1 MKLRPLVLVVGA
13 ALSVTLVAGCGGN
26 SSGGASSSAPVAAAP
41 SKAASMVAGEAV
53 AAIKKATSGHI
64 AVTQTGSASSSSG
77 ASVPTTTSVEGQF
90 DDSNYQLANSYAGGA
105 SLNVLIVDQKGY
117 VKGNVTY
124 WTGVGLPN
132 DDATAL
138 SQKWAQG
145 NSTRPEAFAEY
156 SPSKVRDQLVSDL
169 DATTFTSS
177 ESITVNNKAAYRL
190 QSATGTQLVIDA
202 ETMLPSAMKS
212 QTKTYDMSQWN
223 SVSPKVAPPTSQVT
237 TG

>member
-13 ALSVTLVAGCGGN
+13 ALSVTLVAGCGG
-26 SSGGASSSAPVAAAP
+26 
-41 SKAASMVAGEAV
+41 
-53 AAIKKATSGHI
+53 
-64 AVTQTGSASSSSG
+64 SSSSG

-132 DDATAL
+132 DDATAI

-177 ESITVNNKAAYRL
+177 ESITVNNKPL
-190 QSATGTQLVIDA
+190 TGC
-202 ETMLPSAMKS
+202 SR
-212 QTKTYDMSQWN
+212 
-223 SVSPKVAPPTSQVT
+223 PPARSW
-237 TG
+237 

>member
-41 SKAASMVAGEAV
+41 TKAASMVAGEAV
-53 AAIKKATSGHI
+53 AAIKKATSGRI
-64 AVTQTGSASSSSG
+64 AVTQTGSASSPSG

-90 DDSNYQLANSYAGGA
+90 GDSNYQLANSYAGGA
-105 SLNVLIVDQKGY
+105 SLNVLIADQKGY

-138 SQKWAQG
+138 AEVGAGQFDPARG
-145 NSTRPEAFAEY
+145 VCRVLPVEGARPTGQR
-156 SPSKVRDQLVSDL
+156 PGRHHLHQL
-169 DATTFTSS
+169 
-177 ESITVNNKAAYRL
+177 
-190 QSATGTQLVIDA
+190 
-202 ETMLPSAMKS
+202 
-212 QTKTYDMSQWN
+212 
-223 SVSPKVAPPTSQVT
+223 
-237 TG
+237 

>member
-1 MKLRPLVLVVGA
+1 M
-13 ALSVTLVAGCGGN
+13 
-26 SSGGASSSAPVAAAP
+26 
-41 SKAASMVAGEAV
+41 
-53 AAIKKATSGHI
+53 
-64 AVTQTGSASSSSG
+64 
-77 ASVPTTTSVEGQF
+77 PTTTSVEGQF

>member
-53 AAIKKATSGHI
+53 AAIKKATSGRI

-105 SLNVLIVDQKGY
+105 TNPNAVAAA
-117 VKGNVTY
+117 
-124 WTGVGLPN
+124 VGL
-132 DDATAL
+132 DSALTSAIGRIRTDAAGG
-138 SQKWAQG
+138 AG
-145 NSTRPEAFAEY
+145 Y
-156 SPSKVRDQLVSDL
+156 
-169 DATTFTSS
+169 
-177 ESITVNNKAAYRL
+177 
-190 QSATGTQLVIDA
+190 G
-202 ETMLPSAMKS
+202 
-212 QTKTYDMSQWN
+212 
-223 SVSPKVAPPTSQVT
+223 
-237 TG
+237 G